1 MVITTKGIGH
11 GIGLDQYYANALAK
25 QGASAEEILEL
36 FFPGLLKNRNKT
48 VELRSN

>member
-36 FFPGLLKNRNKT
+36 FFPGLLKKRNKM